1 VTLAF
6 RALEIAVTS
15 GRMNQKSEAEW
26 YVRKK
31 KAIQIIAAGR
41 GYREIGEAWGVS
53 NVAAYKAVTKRWPN
67 LAEQI
72 AYNNKRNSLTPD
84 KILER
89 LKQIK
94 DGMSITELA
103 RIEGVTSSAISLWL
117 KRVTPF
123 GIDEALDLYSED

>member
-1 VTLAF
+1 MTLAF
-6 RALEIAVTS
+6 QALEIAVTS

-31 KAIQIIAAGR
+31 KAIQIIATGR
-41 GYREIGEAWGVS
+41 GYREIGNAWGVS

>member
-1 VTLAF
+1 M
-6 RALEIAVTS
+6 TS

-31 KAIQIIAAGR
+31 KAIQIIATGR
-41 GYREIGEAWGVS
+41 GYREIGNAWGVS

>member
-1 VTLAF
+1 
-6 RALEIAVTS
+6 
-15 GRMNQKSEAEW
+15 MNQKSEAEW

-31 KAIQIIAAGR
+31 KAIQIIATGR
-41 GYREIGEAWGVS
+41 GYREIGNAWGVS

>member
-6 RALEIAVTS
+6 QALEIAVTS

-31 KAIQIIAAGR
+31 KAIQIIATGR
-41 GYREIGEAWGVS
+41 GYREIGNAWGVS